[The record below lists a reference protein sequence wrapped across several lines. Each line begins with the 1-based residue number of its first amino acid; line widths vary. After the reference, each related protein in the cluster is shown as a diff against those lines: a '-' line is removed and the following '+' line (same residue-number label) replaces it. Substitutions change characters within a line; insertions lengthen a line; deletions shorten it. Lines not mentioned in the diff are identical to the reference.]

1 MLRLAIKDSLSL
13 LHLRWSIVRSSKTKL
28 SLWVG
33 IIMIALAITGASYT
47 GQLVRYMAQDT
58 SGNNKVVQTF
68 AITYLE
74 SYLRGELGTLV
85 SVTLGIAIISVA
97 IAPFT
102 GNSITSLISYH
113 HLVSIRSSQRH
124 RFTDSFIS
132 QLFSSISI
140 LQLLTLTAIASLLT
154 LDGGRIQGVLYAWG
168 SWPVLIALST
178 MFVWIAEYLYRKFG
192 EKLRLTLMGVVAAG
206 VGAAILIDPMHGKTV
221 FGIGSSYAYIIQHF
235 NTFDSNLK
243 LFATGFLVILF
254 VGISWLAYVISMK
267 TLAQAERQT
276 KRATGHNR
284 KVRPWKTSR
293 SPLVEMI
300 HLCFVQLWRSME
312 IRKPLIL
319 ATIFGAIMIYYSDGA
334 FAIAATMILII
345 PLIVSLS
352 WGSNVFGVLGN
363 GYIWL
368 SSLPGANRYIIW
380 TFASVQTII
389 TFVLFSIMCL
399 PSILFGHGN
408 YLTFS
413 GLILALLS
421 TSILMTRS
429 ALTKSVNRPYAYK
442 AGTRGENILP
452 PAAMINY
459 TLRFSLWAGLYGIGT
474 IVASNILI
482 QLALTFLAFTWSIFR
497 LSRLNNRWQTEH
509 ELRANVVHIVA
520 ND

>member
-1 MLRLAIKDSLSL
+1 MLRLALKDSLSL
-13 LHLRWSIVRSSKTKL
+13 LHLRWSIIRSKKTKL

-33 IIMIALAITGASYT
+33 IILIAFAITGVSYT
-47 GQLVRYMAQDT
+47 GELVRYMAQDPRA
-58 SGNNKVVQTF
+58 SSKVVQTF

-74 SYLRGELGTLV
+74 SYLRGELGALV
-85 SVTLGIAIISVA
+85 SVTLGVAIISVA

-140 LQLLTLTAIASLLT
+140 LQLLTLTAIASLVT
-154 LDGGRIQGVLYAWG
+154 LDGGRVEGVLYAWG

-192 EKLRLTLMGVVAAG
+192 EKLRLMFMGIVG
-206 VGAAILIDPMHGKTV
+206 VIVGIAVLLDPEHGQTV

-235 NTFDSNLK
+235 SSFDTTVK
-243 LFATGFLVILF
+243 LIATGFLVLLF
-254 VGISWLAYVISMK
+254 IGISWLAYLISMR

-276 KRATGHNR
+276 KRATGHR

-319 ATIFGAIMIYYSDGA
+319 ATIFGAVMIYYSEGA
-334 FAIAATMILII
+334 FAITSTMILII

-368 SSLPGANRYIIW
+368 SSLPGVNRYIIW
-380 TFASVQTII
+380 IFASVQTII
-389 TFVLFSIMCL
+389 TFVLFTLMCL
-399 PSILFGHGN
+399 PSIVFGHGD
-408 YLTFS
+408 YLMFS

-421 TSILMTRS
+421 TSIIMTRS

-482 QLALTFLAFTWSIFR
+482 QLALTFLAFAWSIFR
-497 LSRLNNRWQTEH
+497 LSRLNNKWQTDNA
-509 ELRANVVHIVA
+509 LRANVVHVVA

>member
-1 MLRLAIKDSLSL
+1 MLSLAVKDSLSL
-13 LHLRWSIVRSSKTKL
+13 LHLRWSIIRSKKTKL

-33 IIMIALAITGASYT
+33 IIMIAFAITGVSYT
-47 GQLVRYMAQDT
+47 GELVRFLAQDT
-58 SGNNKVVQTF
+58 TERNKVVHTF

-85 SVTLGIAIISVA
+85 SVTLGVAIISVA

-154 LDGGRIQGVLYAWG
+154 LDGGRVQGVLYAWG

-178 MFVWIAEYLYRKFG
+178 MFVWIAEYLYRKLG
-192 EKLRLTLMGVVAAG
+192 EKLRLALMGVVAAG
-206 VGAAILIDPMHGKTV
+206 VGVAVFLDPVHGQTV

-235 NTFDSNLK
+235 NTFDTTLK
-243 LFATGFLVILF
+243 LAATGFLIVLF
-254 VGISWLAYVISMK
+254 IGISWVAYIMSIK
-267 TLAQAERQT
+267 TLAQAERQS
-276 KRATGHNR
+276 KRATGHR
-284 KVRPWKTSR
+284 KSRPWKTSQ

-300 HLCFVQLWRSME
+300 HLCLVQLWRSME
-312 IRKPLIL
+312 IRKPLIM
-319 ATIFGAIMIYYSDGA
+319 ATIFGAIMIFYSDGA
-334 FAIAATMILII
+334 FSITATMILII

-380 TFASVQTII
+380 TFASVQTLI
-389 TFVLFSIMCL
+389 TFVLFSLMCL
-399 PSILFGHGN
+399 PSILFGHGD

-452 PAAMINY
+452 PATMINY
-459 TLRFSLWAGLYGIGT
+459 TLRFALWSGMYGIT
-474 IVASNILI
+474 VIVASNILI
-482 QLALTFLAFTWSIFR
+482 QLALTFLAFAWSIFR
-497 LSRLNNRWQTEH
+497 LSRLNNRWQTDNA
-509 ELRANVVHIVA
+509 LRANVVYVVA

>member
-1 MLRLAIKDSLSL
+1 MLRLAVKDSLSL
-13 LHLRWSIVRSSKTKL
+13 LHLRWNIIRSKKTKL

-33 IIMIALAITGASYT
+33 ILMIAFAITGVSYT
-47 GQLVRYMAQDT
+47 GELVRYMAQDPNA
-58 SGNNKVVQTF
+58 SNKVVQTF

-85 SVTLGIAIISVA
+85 SVTLGIAIVSVA

-113 HLVSIRSSQRH
+113 HLVSMRSSQRH

-154 LDGGRIQGVLYAWG
+154 LDGGRVQGVLYAWG

-178 MFVWIAEYLYRKFG
+178 MFVWVAEYLYRKFG
-192 EKLRLTLMGVVAAG
+192 EKLRLMLMGVVGAG
-206 VGAAILIDPMHGKTV
+206 VGIAILLDPMHGQTV

-235 NTFDSNLK
+235 NTFDVSVK

-254 VGISWLAYVISMK
+254 VGISWLAYIISMK

-276 KRATGHNR
+276 KRATGHR
-284 KVRPWKTSR
+284 KARPWRTSR
-293 SPLVEMI
+293 SPLIEMI

-312 IRKPLIL
+312 IRKPLIM
-319 ATIFGAIMIYYSDGA
+319 ATVFGGIMIYNSDGA
-334 FAIAATMILII
+334 FAITATMILII

-389 TFVLFSIMCL
+389 TFGLFTLMCL
-399 PSILFGHGN
+399 PSIVMGHGS

-459 TLRFSLWAGLYGIGT
+459 TLRFSLWAGLYGIGLL
-474 IVASNILI
+474 VASNILI
-482 QLALTFLAFTWSIFR
+482 QLGLTFLAFAWSIFR
-497 LSRLNNRWQTEH
+497 LSRLNNRWQTDNA
-509 ELRANVVHIVA
+509 LRANVVHVVA

>member
-1 MLRLAIKDSLSL
+1 MLNLAVKDSLSL
-13 LHLRWSIVRSSKTKL
+13 LHLRWSIIRSKKTKL
-28 SLWVG
+28 SLWLG
-33 IIMIALAITGASYT
+33 ILMIAFAISSVSYT
-47 GQLVRYMAQDT
+47 GELVRYAAQDT
-58 SGNNKVVQTF
+58 SGRNQVVKTF

-85 SVTLGIAIISVA
+85 SITLGVAIVSVA
-97 IAPFT
+97 VAPFT

-113 HLVSIRSSQRH
+113 HLVSMRSSQRH

-140 LQLLTLTAIASLLT
+140 LQLLTLTAVASLLT
-154 LDGGRIQGVLYAWG
+154 LDGGRVQGVLYAWG

-178 MFVWIAEYLYRKFG
+178 MFVWIAEYLYRKLG
-192 EKLRLTLMGVVAAG
+192 EKLRLSLMGVVGAG
-206 VGAAILIDPMHGKTV
+206 VGVAVLLDPAHGQTV
-221 FGIGSSYAYIIQHF
+221 FGIGSGYAYIIQNF
-235 NTFDSNLK
+235 NSFDTPLK
-243 LFATGFLVILF
+243 VIATVFLFVLF
-254 VGISWLAYVISMK
+254 VGISWIAYIVSIK
-267 TLAQAERQT
+267 TLAQAERQS
-276 KRATGHNR
+276 KRTTGHR
-284 KVRPWKTSR
+284 KSRPWKTSQ
-293 SPLVEMI
+293 SPIVEMI

-312 IRKPLIL
+312 IRKPLIM
-319 ATIFGAIMIYYSDGA
+319 ATIFGSVMIFYSDGA
-334 FAIAATMILII
+334 FSITATMILII

-380 TFASVQTII
+380 TFASVQTIV
-389 TFVLFSIMCL
+389 TFALFSLMCM
-399 PSILFGHGN
+399 PSIIFGHGS
-408 YLTFS
+408 YLTFA

-429 ALTKSVNRPYAYK
+429 ALTKSVKHPYAYK

-452 PAAMINY
+452 PATMINY
-459 TLRFSLWAGLYGIGT
+459 TLRFALWSGMYGIIV

-482 QLALTFLAFTWSIFR
+482 QLALTFLAFAWSIFR
-497 LSRLNNRWQTEH
+497 LSRLNNRWQTDNA
-509 ELRANVVHIVA
+509 LRANVVHIVA